1 MLIQGIDMEL
11 REVDGHIEVYQD
23 NVFIL
28 SGDSIE
34 EVLKELGKGII

>member
-11 REVDGHIEVYQD
+11 KEVDGHIEVYQD

-34 EVLKELGKGII
+34 EVLKELERVVI